1 MTFTRR
7 LTLVAAAAVAV
18 IAVLGSVLTYVLVRG
33 ELRREVDRSL
43 RGSGRAA
50 QRLSGAGVPR
60 GLRLFRP
67 PARVPVPPFPAPP
80 VRPGEPNLFFQL
92 VSRDGTIT
100 RVRTGGATVP
110 VDRHVRDVAAG
121 RSGAFLYD
129 ARVRGEHVRVYV
141 TRLAA
146 GRAAMLGR
154 SLAEV
159 DRTLQRLRLILALVA
174 LVCGILMLVSGRWSK
189 APLAAIAVICL
200 ALNQTG
206 YLK

>member
-33 ELRREVDRSL
+33 ELRGEVDRSL

-67 PARVPVPPFPAPP
+67 PANAPVPPFPAPP

-92 VSRDGTIT
+92 VARDGTIT
-100 RVRTGGATVP
+100 RVRTG
-110 VDRHVRDVAAG
+110 
-121 RSGAFLYD
+121 
-129 ARVRGEHVRVYV
+129 
-141 TRLAA
+141 
-146 GRAAMLGR
+146 
-154 SLAEV
+154 
-159 DRTLQRLRLILALVA
+159 
-174 LVCGILMLVSGRWSK
+174 
-189 APLAAIAVICL
+189 APRCP
-200 ALNQTG
+200 
-206 YLK
+206 